1 MNMLLL
7 VMSSEPVE
15 GLSSKPC
22 PLSTGVFGLQRAEGA
37 RGETCLSGCDTGC
50 DSSAVNLGVNNV
62 LLDYKKGFSDRIFI
76 QLCNCRFRYESN
88 HLLDMSADEDNE
100 LPSVKSLFE
109 VTNTH
114 IHTNLIFMKFIV
126 EENMF
131 MCFLTFVVFVFPGCL
146 GRGGAEFSGTGP
158 DSLQSPAAP
167 GPVAGP

>member
-1 MNMLLL
+1 
-7 VMSSEPVE
+7 
-15 GLSSKPC
+15 
-22 PLSTGVFGLQRAEGA
+22 
-37 RGETCLSGCDTGC
+37 
-50 DSSAVNLGVNNV
+50 
-62 LLDYKKGFSDRIFI
+62 
-76 QLCNCRFRYESN
+76 
-88 HLLDMSADEDNE
+88 MSADEDNE

-114 IHTNLIFMKFIV
+114 IHTNLILMKIIV